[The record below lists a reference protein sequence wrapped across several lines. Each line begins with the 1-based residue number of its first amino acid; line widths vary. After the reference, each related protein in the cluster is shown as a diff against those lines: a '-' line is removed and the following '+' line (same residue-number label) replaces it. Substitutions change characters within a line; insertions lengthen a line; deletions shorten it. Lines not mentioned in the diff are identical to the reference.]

1 MKFSLLLLLAAV
13 SIGLFAVT
21 LRAQAPASAPAT
33 PPRLFDD
40 DWMQPKMSFEEY
52 SRQVDVLGA
61 VVGSATA
68 WRPPDPVFET
78 APAWRDAVLRAPRL
92 TPAQVLAQAERPRLS
107 LRWAPFMKELYG
119 KNTEAYLDIIRALE
133 DQGRRT
139 DPSGAVAL
147 DVALGGG
154 TVTHRTTRG
163 GAEVGKVTYPTILIE
178 ARLVLP
184 VRVLRAGRPQ
194 SALAVMARASV
205 VRLAASPLT
214 RAVVTAAIREAV
226 AQVYARAAAG
236 SVSSVAAG
244 DGWANWLADPTRF
257 DAQRAAFVTAH
268 EPRGAR
274 PEVALGGITG
284 FSRLSARFSNLHLA
298 RGAWFSL
305 SDADLQRDWTQRL
318 NAAGFD
324 VRTPG
329 GPELRHDIELV
340 SLRETGASQDGVVW
354 LSHATIR
361 DDDCL
366 AVLGGRFI
374 RLAGETHVEDTSYG
388 FETPERATGDLR
400 RTVPRLIDALV
411 RRLGPGG
418 AREGQARHVDADAVA
433 AYLRGRQLVPVP
445 EAVLAEI
452 SNRVALAFAN
462 APGIPESYRRDFI
475 VSHEGRRYF
484 DLGRIGTMRQGTR
497 TPRSVKDAINRVIS
511 DLTLADP
518 LGLFAFDDLWNPPR
532 GYRPPELAA
541 SFVRRLSGPRP
552 SGAGALCAERVVPA
566 IELAYRRV
574 SENDHKL
581 QNDLRVRLREFDSE
595 LRAVRLLACD
605 YLPADGKMNY
615 VNPRHFLYETE
626 PKGWSALVARLP
638 AELRFDR
645 IGPALAAGPATLAEA
660 EQKIAERKR

>member
-1 MKFSLLLLLAAV
+1 MKVTFLSLPAAAV
-13 SIGLFAVT
+13 AGLFAVA
-21 LRAQAPASAPAT
+21 LRAQSPAPAP

-40 DWMQPKMSFEEY
+40 DWMQPKLSFEEY
-52 SRQVDVLGA
+52 SRQVDALGA
-61 VVGSATA
+61 VVGSPAPWRAPDPAFGTAAA
-68 WRPPDPVFET
+68 WRE
-78 APAWRDAVLRAPRL
+78 AVLRAPRL

-107 LRWAPFMKELYG
+107 LRWADFMKELYG

-147 DVALGGG
+147 EVTLGGG
-154 TVTHRTTRG
+154 TMTHRTTRG
-163 GAEVGKVTYPTILIE
+163 GREVGKVTYPTILIE

-194 SALAVMARASV
+194 PALAVMARASV
-205 VRLAASPLT
+205 VRLAADPLS
-214 RAVVTAAIREAV
+214 RAAVTAAIREAV
-226 AQVYARAAAG
+226 AQVYARTAT
-236 SVSSVAAG
+236 SSVPAPAAV
-244 DGWANWLADPTRF
+244 DAWAAWLADPAPVEER
-257 DAQRAAFVTAH
+257 RAAFSASH

-274 PEVALGGITG
+274 PEGALGSITG
-284 FSRLSARFSNLHLA
+284 FRTLSARFVNLHLA

-305 SDADLQRDWTQRL
+305 SDDDLQRNWTQRL

-329 GPELRHDIELV
+329 GPDLRHEIELAPF
-340 SLRETGASQDGVVW
+340 RETGVGQDGVVW
-354 LSHATIR
+354 LSHAAIR

-366 AVLGGRFI
+366 AVLGGKFV
-374 RLAGETHVEDTSYG
+374 RLAGETHVEDTRYG

-400 RTVPRLIDALV
+400 RTVPRLIDELV

-418 AREGQARHVDADAVA
+418 AREGQARHAHADAVA
-433 AYLRGRQLVPVP
+433 AYLRRRQLVAVP
-445 EAVLAEI
+445 DGTLAEI
-452 SNRVALAFAN
+452 SNRIALAFAN
-462 APGIPESYRRDFI
+462 APGIPDSYRRDFI
-475 VSHEGRRYF
+475 VHHDGQSYF

-497 TPRSVKDAINRVIS
+497 TPRAVKDALNRVIS

-518 LGLFAFDDLWNPPR
+518 LGLFAFDDIWNPPR
-532 GYRPPELAA
+532 GYRPPELPA

-552 SGAGALCAERVVPA
+552 SGAGALSAERIVPA
-566 IELAYRRV
+566 IELAYRWV
-574 SENDHKL
+574 NEADHAR
-581 QNDLRVRLREFDSE
+581 QNDLRLRLREFDAE

-605 YLPADGKMNY
+605 YLPADGQMNY

-626 PKGWSALVARLP
+626 PKGWTALVARLP

-645 IGPALAAGPATLAEA
+645 IGPALSGGPATLAEA
-660 EQKIAERKR
+660 DQTIAKKGK